1 MEVVAGS
8 LGAWELGGGGG
19 GVGSKSVNLQ
29 DGGGGERA
37 EDIWRHLNTK
47 GAAAQVAI
55 AAVNK
60 GATGM
65 H

>member
-1 MEVVAGS
+1 MEDWEEVDAGRRA
-8 LGAWELGGGGG
+8 GEGGCVGGE
-19 GVGSKSVNLQ
+19 SVNLQ
-29 DGGGGERA
+29 DGEGGERA
-37 EDIWRHLNTK
+37 KDIWRHLNTK

-60 GATGM
+60 GATRM